1 MWDDFGHLM
10 AGRDGNHHICHTR
23 AFRGEKWLS
32 VEMLSCGFSTVPV
45 LDSRVWSRNG
55 KCATLCERWLRFL
68 KSFEDLSALMNSWLC
83 YLAQR
88 QPINAANLVS
98 TVDADLKAHW
108 QAWWVRA
115 KIQTRL
121 TGRRDERGKK
131 ITGVHQLLGLLD
143 DSWRV
148 CVQYLNLFN
157 NSNSFIQSAA
167 GTDTPHV
174 NEIVSSNIQ
183 LLYAWRP
190 GPTLNWFLTEREA
203 SLSTDTQ
210 PCFPHLP
217 HPTQITPPSALP
229 HHIVR
234 LPLSSLAASPLSSS
248 PPLLVRTARLP
259 VAGAGCSALA
269 DPLICL

>member
-1 MWDDFGHLM
+1 MWDDFGHLLP
-10 AGRDGNHHICHTR
+10 GRDGNHLICRTR
-23 AFRGEKWLS
+23 AIRGEKWLS
-32 VEMLSCGFSTVPV
+32 VEMPSCGFSTVP
-45 LDSRVWSRNG
+45 LPNSRFWSRNG

-68 KSFEDLSALMNSWLC
+68 KSFEDIFALMNSWLC

-88 QPINAANLVS
+88 EPINAANLVS
-98 TVDADLKAHW
+98 AVDADLKAHW

-121 TGRRDERGKK
+121 TGRRDERGRK
-131 ITGVHQLLGLLD
+131 ITNSSDCSMIHG
-143 DSWRV
+143 V

-229 HHIVR
+229 HHVVR
-234 LPLSSLAASPLSSS
+234 LPLSSLAALPLSSS

-259 VAGAGCSALA
+259 VAGAGCGALA
-269 DPLICL
+269 EPLICL